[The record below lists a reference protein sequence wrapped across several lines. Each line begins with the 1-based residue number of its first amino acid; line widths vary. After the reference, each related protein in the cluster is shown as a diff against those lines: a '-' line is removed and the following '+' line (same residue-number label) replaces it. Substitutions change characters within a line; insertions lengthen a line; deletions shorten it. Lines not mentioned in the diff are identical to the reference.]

1 MCMLSRITDFE
12 IKELNINIVPNKLFT
27 FANQCKAQGME
38 NNKSIDAMKI
48 GRWGNEAWWYTYTDN
63 KIVSISGCHSYDTY
77 EKDCWRLMVRTATL
91 KEYRARAPGDF
102 RVMKNDFNWGF
113 ILPYQIA
120 HARKHGAKKLIF
132 TTNVSGDS
140 GSVRMNEFVAKILAP
155 ARLCKLIEA
164 NANIFYTTQ
173 NVWEILT

>member
-12 IKELNINIVPNKLFT
+12 IKELNINSVPNKLFT

-48 GRWGNEAWWYTYTDN
+48 GRWGNEAWWYTYTDD

-91 KEYRARAPGDF
+91 KEW
-102 RVMKNDFNWGF
+102 V
-113 ILPYQIA
+113 
-120 HARKHGAKKLIF
+120 
-132 TTNVSGDS
+132 
-140 GSVRMNEFVAKILAP
+140 
-155 ARLCKLIEA
+155 
-164 NANIFYTTQ
+164 
-173 NVWEILT
+173 